1 MTFEEILDRA
11 IAMLQRRG
19 RLTYGTLKRQFQLDD
34 AALEDVKNELIE
46 GLLEGFGGVLRLTA
60 VSREALVSLEAAA
73 LAGFG
78 LFFGVSLCGGHGALL
93 RCVWVLCG
101 SSLSKR
107 S

>member
-1 MTFEEILDRA
+1 LAAQAPCDLGHEVC
-11 IAMLQRRG
+11 
-19 RLTYGTLKRQFQLDD
+19 RQPQG
-34 AALEDVKNELIE
+34 IE